1 MTNLIPPYRQ
11 RIVLTVIKRYHHS
24 GMSKFGSFT
33 IEEEDGESKLLYRL
47 FISGE
52 EKWNTTITAPPVPPE
67 EEKKAA
73 SGSFWD
79 RIRGW

>member
-1 MTNLIPPYRQ
+1 
-11 RIVLTVIKRYHHS
+11 
-24 GMSKFGSFT
+24 MSKFGSFT

-52 EKWNTTITAPPVPPE
+52 EKWNTTIAAPPVPPE

>member
-1 MTNLIPPYRQ
+1 
-11 RIVLTVIKRYHHS
+11 
-24 GMSKFGSFT
+24 MSKFGSFT

-47 FISGE
+47 FISGD

-67 EEKKAA
+67 EVKHAS

-79 RIRGW
+79 RLRGW

>member
-1 MTNLIPPYRQ
+1 MPPTKTPNSTY
-11 RIVLTVIKRYHHS
+11 RYHHS
-24 GMSKFGSFT
+24 GMSKFGAFT
-33 IEEEDGESKLLYRL
+33 IEEEDGDSKLLYRL

-52 EKWNTTITAPPVPPE
+52 EKWNTTITAPPLPAE

-79 RIRGW
+79 RLKNW